1 MGDPFVH
8 EDSGIDPTPPALGI
22 RIIDVLVIQT
32 SISEFDSIRTA
43 SSPVNVHPVAKERV
57 IDVACNTD
65 KILAIA
71 NLLPLILPDG
81 LQPVKPSIVIDKNMA
96 SYRFMEFEDGPEN
109 RVPVHR

>member
-1 MGDPFVH
+1 VGDPFVH

-71 NLLPLILPDG
+71 NLLPLILPRWSSTSEAALPG
-81 LQPVKPSIVIDKNMA
+81 PQRCGRP
-96 SYRFMEFEDGPEN
+96 RFSEVRRFP
-109 RVPVHR
+109 